1 MKVPEIDKRN
11 YDDIVARTETL
22 VQAFTSEVK
31 PTFEAL
37 KSRTLNQDITDPD
50 TGKIIAAGTYI
61 NDDLA
66 KQISEIKGLNLV
78 KVQPWQASE
87 DHDAGGALIHIFARM
102 VQLAIARLNKVPEK
116 NFLAFLDLI
125 GIQTQPPQ
133 PARVPLTFNLA
144 TGSPLDTFVPA
155 QTQAIAPPTETK
167 PEEITFETDRDLVVT
182 PSQLMAVF
190 VRDPLSDRYGDYTE
204 VAQGLVDK
212 SFSAFSG
219 DRPITHSF
227 YLANDELFL
236 LPNHKT
242 ITLTIHS
249 TDAERLAGLPISWY
263 YWDSNNIIQD
273 LIVTSSLR
281 ENDQWQVLIAN
292 FPIPTK
298 QTINGVKASWVE
310 ARLNTALLPDSQL
323 PKINYISVKVN
334 IQHSELVPDL
344 GFTNFL
350 ALDLSKDF
358 YPFGTQPAFN
368 DTLYLASEKAF
379 ANPGSK
385 VTLNVKLSE
394 FSPLPINPAAD
405 LEIAWEVGNGR
416 VWELVGKSVSHS
428 SGSNSGF
435 IDMTQAFTKN
445 GKIEFTLPSEIGLET
460 VNGQSNYW
468 IRARIIKGNYGTRTA
483 LTQELTHTTL
493 SENSQDTDPNERKII
508 KVTSVRGFLPGDRIQ
523 IASGGNNQED
533 AEIESINLAE
543 SKFILRAALTHDH
556 PIGTSV
562 ILWSNSALGPPSIAS
577 LTLSYDYK
585 QSAAVSACQTYNDY
599 TYVDCTAAAT
609 QLDSSGFEPFT
620 LTIDTQ
626 PNLYLGFDKPFS
638 NRSVTLYVGLETLLY
653 QAEISFKN
661 QNLTKELAPINWEY
675 SSSSGWISLQ
685 VHDETHAF
693 TQRGLIRFTGLQ
705 HIQPRTEFDR
715 NLYWLRAYTK
725 NNKDQQQTL
734 PPMRHLLLNTT
745 WATQVITIENEIL
758 GSSNSQ
764 QNQVFR
770 TTKTPVLKGQH
781 LEVFE
786 PQMLSPKER
795 NKIIELES
803 KDAIAPILGFAGE
816 LEGVWVH
823 WHQVPNFNASDTWDR
838 HYILDHLTGEV
849 RFGDDQRGRVPP
861 QGRNNIRI
869 TYQTGGGEN
878 GNCPAKTIVQL
889 KSAVPYIDSVTNYE
903 AAGGGADPETLN
915 AIKERGPKTLRHRGR
930 AVTAQDFE
938 DLAQEASP
946 AVAKAKAI
954 TPSKKNGI
962 GLVDLIVV
970 PHSQEPQPIPS
981 LNLLENVANY
991 IRDRCAPTLELR
1003 TNGPDWIA
1011 ISVKA
1016 EVVPVSL
1023 AMTMNL
1029 EVTIVNA
1036 LQDFLHPLTGGWEK
1050 QGWPFGRTPHKS
1062 DFYRLLES
1070 IDGVDF
1076 VTTMSVQE
1084 SQQSILTRSLVYS
1097 GNHTINITSP
1107 SPEEA

>member
-11 YDDIVARTETL
+11 YDDIVARTQTL
-22 VQAFTSEVK
+22 VKAFTSEVK

-37 KSRTLNQDITDPD
+37 KGRTLNQDITNPE
-50 TGKIIAAGTYI
+50 TGKIIPAGTYI

-66 KQISEIKGLNLV
+66 EQISEIKALKLV
-78 KVQPWQASE
+78 KVKSWQASE
-87 DHDAGGALIHIFARM
+87 NNDAGSALIHIFARM
-102 VQLAIARLNKVPEK
+102 AQLAIARLNKVPEK

-125 GIQTQPPQ
+125 GIQIQPPQ
-133 PARVPLTFNLA
+133 PARVPLTFHLA
-144 TGSPLDTFVPA
+144 TGSPLDAFVPA

-167 PEEITFETDRDLVVT
+167 PEEITFETDGDLVVT

-190 VRDPLSDRYGDYTE
+190 VRNPLRDRYGDYTE
-204 VAQGLVDK
+204 AAQGLADQT
-212 SFSAFSG
+212 FSAFSG
-219 DRPITHSF
+219 DRPITHSL
-227 YLANDELFL
+227 YLANNELFL
-236 LPNHKT
+236 LPNEKT

-249 TDAERLAGLPISWY
+249 PDAEQLAQLPISWY
-263 YWDSNNIIQD
+263 YWDSNNLIQD
-273 LIVTSSLR
+273 LIVTSSFV
-281 ENDQWQVLIAN
+281 ENNQWQILITN
-292 FPIPTK
+292 FPVLTE
-298 QTINGVKASWVE
+298 QTINGAKAAWLE
-310 ARLNTALLPDSQL
+310 ARLKTSLLPNSQL

-334 IQHSELVPDL
+334 IQHSDLAPEL

-358 YPFGTQPAFN
+358 YPFGTQPVFN

-379 ANPGSK
+379 AKPGAK

-394 FSPLPINPAAD
+394 PPPLPINPTAD

-416 VWELVGKSVSHS
+416 VWELVGKSVPHS
-428 SGSNSGF
+428 SGSNSGL
-435 IDMTQAFTKN
+435 IDTTQAFTKS
-445 GKIEFTLPSEIGLET
+445 GKIEFTLPSELGLET

-468 IRARIIKGNYGTRTA
+468 IRARIIKGNYGTGTA
-483 LTQELTHTTL
+483 LTQTFTLSTL

-508 KVTSVRGFLPGDRIQ
+508 KLTSVRGFLPGDRIQ

-533 AEIESINLAE
+533 GEIESINLAE
-543 SKFILRAALTHDH
+543 SKFTLRAALTQDH

-562 ILWSNSALGPPSIAS
+562 ILWSNSVLGPPSIAS
-577 LTLSYDYK
+577 LTLSYDYE
-585 QSAAVSACQTYNDY
+585 QSASVSACQTYNDY
-599 TYVDCTAAAT
+599 TYIDRTAVAT
-609 QLDSSGFEPFT
+609 QLDSCYFQPFT
-620 LTIDTQ
+620 PTTDTQ

-661 QNLTKELAPINWEY
+661 QNLTQELAPINWEY
-675 SSSSGWISLQ
+675 FGSSGWISLQ
-685 VHDETHAF
+685 VQDETHAF
-693 TQRGLIRFTGLQ
+693 TQRGLIIFTDLQ
-705 HIQPRTEFDR
+705 DIQPRTEFGR
-715 NLYWLRAYTK
+715 NLYWLRAYP
-725 NNKDQQQTL
+725 KDDKHQNL
-734 PPMRHLLLNTT
+734 PPVRHLRLNTT

-770 TTKTPVLKGQH
+770 TTKTPVLDRQH

-786 PQMLSPKER
+786 PQIPSPKER
-795 NKIIELES
+795 DKIIELEG
-803 KDAIAPILGFAGE
+803 KDAIAPILGFADE
-816 LEGVWVH
+816 LEGVWVR

-838 HYILDHLTGEV
+838 HYILDHLTGEI
-849 RFGDDQRGRVPP
+849 RFGDDQRGMIPP
-861 QGRNNIRI
+861 QGRNNIRM
-869 TYQTGGGEN
+869 TYRTGGGEN

-889 KSAVPYIDSVTNYE
+889 KSAVPYIDNVTNYE
-903 AAGGGADPETLN
+903 AAGGGADAETLN
-915 AIKERGPKTLRHRGR
+915 AVKERGPKTLRHRGR

-938 DLAQEASP
+938 DLAKEASP

-954 TPSKKNGI
+954 TPSQKNGV
-962 GLVDLIVV
+962 GLVELIIV
-970 PHSQEPQPIPS
+970 PRSQQPQPIPS

-991 IRDRCAPTLELR
+991 IRDRCAPTLDLQ
-1003 TNGPDWIA
+1003 TYGPDWVA

-1016 EVVPVSL
+1016 EVIPVSL
-1023 AMTMNL
+1023 AMLINL
-1029 EVTIVNA
+1029 EASIVNA

-1070 IDGVDF
+1070 IDGVDC
-1076 VTTMSVQE
+1076 VRTMSVEE
-1084 SQQSILTRSLVYS
+1084 SQQSISARCLVFS
-1097 GNHTINITSP
+1097 GNHIINVTAP